1 MFQIKKTDPI
11 VIVRKVLLGN
21 GEKKLVLVKNMED
34 PRLLNIFIIIRNYK
48 GWRIV
53 FLKRLGLKLKIIF

>member
-48 GWRIV
+48 G
-53 FLKRLGLKLKIIF
+53 

>member
-1 MFQIKKTDPI
+1 
-11 VIVRKVLLGN
+11 
-21 GEKKLVLVKNMED
+21 VKNMED